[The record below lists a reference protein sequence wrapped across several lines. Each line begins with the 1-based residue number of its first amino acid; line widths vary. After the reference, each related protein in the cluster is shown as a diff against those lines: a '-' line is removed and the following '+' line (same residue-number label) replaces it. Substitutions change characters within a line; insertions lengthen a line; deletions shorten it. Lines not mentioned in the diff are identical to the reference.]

1 MFFARVS
8 TRSQTRE
15 KPADVI
21 PDVSCDVSCPV
32 CLGVR
37 AEPVT
42 MPCGHGVCLTCFE
55 QSLHLANKECPLCRR
70 RIGSWARRAAREGTL
85 VDKALRARIRRHL
98 SPREKPADSVDPPG
112 PAVNHRLCLPGEIR
126 LEFEEQARLEAE
138 RLERERREQLLAGEA
153 LAQALAA
160 EERRAWQE
168 TQERILR
175 EDQELAR
182 CLSSGAEESRTSRE
196 AALQLEADLRLARQ
210 LQQTELPTRSYSL
223 RPRGKGPA
231 CV

>member
-1 MFFARVS
+1 M
-8 TRSQTRE
+8 RE
-15 KPADVI
+15 ADVSR
-21 PDVSCDVSCPV
+21 DVTCPV

-42 MPCGHGVCLTCFE
+42 LPCGHGVCLTCFE
-55 QSLHLANKECPLCRR
+55 QSLHLANKECPLCRL
-70 RIGSWARRAAREGTL
+70 RISSWARRAAREGTL
-85 VDKALRARIRRHL
+85 VDEALRARIRRHL
-98 SPREKPADSVDPPG
+98 SQPEEPADSVDPPVA
-112 PAVNHRLCLPGEIR
+112 AVNHRLCLPGEIR

-153 LAQALAA
+153 LALALAA

-182 CLSSGAEESRTSRE
+182 CLSSGVDESRASRE
-196 AALQLEADLRLARQ
+196 VALQVEADLRLARQ
-210 LQQTELPTRSYSL
+210 LQQTELPTRSYAL